1 LHRTIAYAVAVLR
14 YARRL
19 ATKNRRAASR
29 RTRQNRVFSVNR
41 VGSRIL
47 AYTAIAM
54 LALCPALMS
63 QTQAAVTQRQTAIA
77 LEQQGRS
84 GEAEV
89 AWRNLLKLQP
99 GSAEAYAHLGFLESH
114 QEHYAQ
120 AIPLY
125 RKALGLNPEMP
136 GLRMNFGL
144 ALFKAGQLR
153 DALHVFQDLL
163 EREPPSSAEAQRLTT
178 LIGLSHYGLDE
189 YAEAIPYLKQATAN
203 DPQNLPFRLILAHSC
218 LWSKQYQCVLDVYHQ
233 ILLLNAESAEADM
246 LAGEAMDEMQD
257 HAGAIEQFRSAVKA
271 NPKEPNVHFGL
282 GYLLWTQSQYQ
293 EAAKEFQAELANVP
307 NNAQA
312 LAFLADSKIKLN
324 DREAALP
331 LLKKAAAIDPELEI
345 AHIDLGALYSDSG
358 RNAEALRELKIA
370 ARLKPSDVNVHWRL
384 ARLYQTMGR
393 KDEAKVEFDKT
404 RSLTSAADASVFRQL
419 NNGRPKASP
428 TPANGR
434 PHGNTQQ

>member
-1 LHRTIAYAVAVLR
+1 
-14 YARRL
+14 
-19 ATKNRRAASR
+19 
-29 RTRQNRVFSVNR
+29 
-41 VGSRIL
+41 
-47 AYTAIAM
+47 
-54 LALCPALMS
+54 MS

-125 RKALGLNPEMP
+125 RKALRLNPEMP
-136 GLRMNFGL
+136 GLRMNLGL

-153 DALHVFQDLL
+153 DALHIFQDLL
-163 EREPPSSAEAQRLTT
+163 ERETPSSAEAQRLTT
-178 LIGLSHYGLDE
+178 LIGLSHYGLDD

-293 EAAKEFQAELANVP
+293 EAAQEFQAELANVP

-345 AHIDLGALYSDSG
+345 AHIDLAALYSDSG
-358 RNAEALRELKIA
+358 RNPEALRELKIA

-384 ARLYQTMGR
+384 ARLYQAMGR
-393 KDEAKVEFDKT
+393 QEEAKVEFDKT
-404 RSLTSAADASVFRQL
+404 KSLTSAADASVFSQL
-419 NNGRPKASP
+419 NNGRTKASP
-428 TPANGR
+428 TPAKGR
-434 PHGNTQQ
+434 PDGNTQQ